1 MDNIKF
7 LFYFC
12 RIETTMKETH
22 YPIIIDTI
30 MNRRTVLLMV
40 LVGLLGFAQAQN
52 NSNDMRMAPQ
62 FARVLTDADSDQ
74 AQSLF
79 ELMEQLCQE
88 YSIDRDRLYNTGQ
101 SMGGMFALSTNIARP
116 DMFAA
121 SYLVAC
127 QWDTKE
133 FYKFAKKPM
142 WIVVAEGDPKA
153 YPGMQEG
160 CKAWAAAGA
169 KIAEAQWDGSH
180 LTDAYAEDV
189 AKLRAEDA
197 NIRFVHFKLG
207 TVKSSE
213 FGGPAKE
220 HMATWPVAYRI
231 AGIRD
236 WLFEQRRSSRAD
248 SIHAELLNPA
258 GKEVMVVAHW
268 GDWHGTCENSLHAI
282 QKAVEKG
289 QRSLPYSCR
298 KPRMG
303 SWFASPTRR
312 SSE

>member
-1 MDNIKF
+1 M
-7 LFYFC
+7 
-12 RIETTMKETH
+12 
-22 YPIIIDTI
+22 
-30 MNRRTVLLMV
+30 MV

-52 NSNDMRMAPQ
+52 NSNNTRMAPPAANQ
-62 FARVLTDADSDQ
+62 TEQRGPGAPNRQPAKTALESDCYSDA
-74 AQSLF
+74 
-79 ELMEQLCQE
+79 EKQLIRE
-88 YSIDRDRLYNTGQ
+88 
-101 SMGGMFALSTNIARP
+101 
-116 DMFAA
+116 
-121 SYLVAC
+121 
-127 QWDTKE
+127 
-133 FYKFAKKPM
+133 
-142 WIVVAEGDPKA
+142 VAEKFEQRT
-153 YPGMQEG
+153 YT
-160 CKAWAAAGA
+160 
-169 KIAEAQWDGSH
+169 GSH

-289 QRSLPYSCR
+289 AKIATLQLQKTKDGQLVCFSDPTVERVTTGKGAVKDMTLAELRQLTVREYQGPEDLQRI
-298 KPRMG
+298 
-303 SWFASPTRR
+303 PTLR
-312 SSE
+312 